1 MIAGGGPAGAMLA
14 LLLAR
19 AGVDVTLLEKH
30 ADFLRDFRGDT
41 IHPSTLQI
49 LDEISL
55 GEAFHRLPHRKAYTM
70 SIRTDDGEVPIADLR
85 HLPGKYRYIAFVP
98 QWDFLD
104 LLTREAAAY
113 PNFHLLMNAKVVDL
127 VRHDG
132 AVRGVRYRDE
142 RGEEHEIRAVL
153 TVGADGRHSD
163 VRRAAGLAPKR
174 FGAPMDVVWFRLP
187 RAEGDPEQPFLRASA
202 GRLMVAINRETYW
215 QLAYI
220 IPKGGFTALEAKGI
234 GELRREVGRLLPFL
248 GGRTGDLHGFD
259 ETGMLSVEV
268 NRLTRWH
275 LPGLLLIGDAAH
287 AMSPVFGVGIN
298 LAVADA
304 VAAAG
309 IVGPA
314 LLRGRAPSAVLA
326 KVERR
331 RKVPTI
337 IVQTAQRVVQ
347 DRLIRPALAGPVA
360 RIPALTRVP
369 VVRSLVARF
378 IGLGVLPEHVRLPL
392 REKDLSKWT
401 GRGPHGTGCNNL
413 GSRERNEPRPRE
425 RPCPGRLA

>member
-1 MIAGGGPAGAMLA
+1 METTCVIAGGGPAGAMLA

-41 IHPSTLQI
+41 IHPSTLQV
-49 LDEISL
+49 LDEIGL
-55 GEAFHRLPHRKAYTM
+55 AEAFHRLPHRKAYTM
-70 SIRTDDGEVPIADLR
+70 SMRTDDGQVPIADLR
-85 HLPGKYRYIAFVP
+85 RLPGKYQYIAFVP

-104 LLTREAAAY
+104 LLTREAGAY
-113 PNFHLLMNAKVVDL
+113 PNFHLLMNATVVDL
-127 VRHDG
+127 VRRDG
-132 AVRGVRYRDE
+132 AIRGVRYRDE
-142 RGEEHEIRAVL
+142 GGEEHEIRAVL
-153 TVGADGRHSD
+153 TVAADGRHSD
-163 VRRAAGLAPKR
+163 VRRAAGLAPRR

-215 QLAYI
+215 QLAYL
-220 IPKGGFTALEAKGI
+220 IPKGGFAALEAKGV
-234 GELRREVGRLLPFL
+234 EALRREVERLLPFL
-248 GGRTGDLHGFD
+248 GGRTSELRGFD
-259 ETGMLSVEV
+259 ETGVLSVEL

-298 LAVADA
+298 LAVQDA
-304 VAAAG
+304 VAAAN

-314 LLRGRAPSAVLA
+314 LLRGRAPAAALA
-326 KVERR
+326 RVQRR
-331 RKVPTI
+331 RKVPTAV
-337 IVQTAQRVVQ
+337 VQTAQRLVQ

-360 RIPALTRVP
+360 QVPALTRVP
-369 VVRSLVARF
+369 LVRSLVPRF

-392 REKDLSKWT
+392 REKRSQQMDRK
-401 GRGPHGTGCNNL
+401 GPT
-413 GSRERNEPRPRE
+413 RDMVQ
-425 RPCPGRLA
+425 